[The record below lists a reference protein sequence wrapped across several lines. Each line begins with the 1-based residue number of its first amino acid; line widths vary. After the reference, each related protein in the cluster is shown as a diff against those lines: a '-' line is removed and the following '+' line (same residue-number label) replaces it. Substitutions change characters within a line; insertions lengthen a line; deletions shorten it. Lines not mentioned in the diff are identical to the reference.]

1 MRPQASWEWG
11 KEPWNL
17 LVTWAGGAA
26 GDEEEKGGDQRVWGL
41 LLREEQQPVP
51 ARAEGLTLVCCVFV
65 SQNLV
70 GDQEHLT
77 IQVSELEEE
86 VSNLRKINKDLFD
99 FSTRII
105 TKPAK

>member
-1 MRPQASWEWG
+1 MNRR
-11 KEPWNL
+11 
-17 LVTWAGGAA
+17 
-26 GDEEEKGGDQRVWGL
+26 QRREGMKWFWICCCSGEHQPPL
-41 LLREEQQPVP
+41 PELR
-51 ARAEGLTLVCCVFV
+51 ARCLKLFCRVFL

-86 VSNLRKINKDLFD
+86 VSTLRKINKNLFD
-99 FSTRII
+99 FSARII

>member
-1 MRPQASWEWG
+1 MPAARPG
-11 KEPWNL
+11 CLMLPC
-17 LVTWAGGAA
+17 
-26 GDEEEKGGDQRVWGL
+26 RVSL
-41 LLREEQQPVP
+41 
-51 ARAEGLTLVCCVFV
+51 

-86 VSNLRKINKDLFD
+86 VSTLRKINKNLFD
-99 FSTRII
+99 FSARII

>member
-1 MRPQASWEWG
+1 M
-11 KEPWNL
+11 
-17 LVTWAGGAA
+17 
-26 GDEEEKGGDQRVWGL
+26 
-41 LLREEQQPVP
+41 PV
-51 ARAEGLTLVCCVFV
+51 RAEVLTLVCCVSV

>member
-1 MRPQASWEWG
+1 M
-11 KEPWNL
+11 
-17 LVTWAGGAA
+17 
-26 GDEEEKGGDQRVWGL
+26 
-41 LLREEQQPVP
+41 PV
-51 ARAEGLTLVCCVFV
+51 RAEALTLVCCVFV

>member
-1 MRPQASWEWG
+1 MPAA
-11 KEPWNL
+11 L
-17 LVTWAGGAA
+17 LS
-26 GDEEEKGGDQRVWGL
+26 
-41 LLREEQQPVP
+41 
-51 ARAEGLTLVCCVFV
+51 CFS

-86 VSNLRKINKDLFD
+86 VSTLRKINKNLFD
-99 FSTRII
+99 FSARII

>member
-1 MRPQASWEWG
+1 MGFAAVQGSARLRLPE
-11 KEPWNL
+11 
-17 LVTWAGGAA
+17 VTWAPEAF
-26 GDEEEKGGDQRVWGL
+26 
-41 LLREEQQPVP
+41 LLRF
-51 ARAEGLTLVCCVFV
+51 L

-86 VSNLRKINKDLFD
+86 VSTLRKINKNLFD
-99 FSTRII
+99 FSARII

>member
-1 MRPQASWEWG
+1 M
-11 KEPWNL
+11 
-17 LVTWAGGAA
+17 TWAGGAA
-26 GDEEEKGGDQRVWGL
+26 GDEEEGGDQRVWGL
-41 LLREEQQPVP
+41 LLRGEQQPVP